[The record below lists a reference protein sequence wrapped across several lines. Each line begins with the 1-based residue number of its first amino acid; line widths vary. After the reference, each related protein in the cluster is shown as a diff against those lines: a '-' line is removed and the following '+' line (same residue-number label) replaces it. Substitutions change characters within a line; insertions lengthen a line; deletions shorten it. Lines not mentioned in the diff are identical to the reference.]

1 VADSPLASVRRALRA
16 LGRRFTPPGNRTLI
30 EESGEQRP
38 GPGGAEPPSHAGEIE
53 HIRDGWSGGV

>member
-1 VADSPLASVRRALRA
+1 VRRALRA
-16 LGRRFTPPGNRTLI
+16 LGRRFTPPGNRTPI